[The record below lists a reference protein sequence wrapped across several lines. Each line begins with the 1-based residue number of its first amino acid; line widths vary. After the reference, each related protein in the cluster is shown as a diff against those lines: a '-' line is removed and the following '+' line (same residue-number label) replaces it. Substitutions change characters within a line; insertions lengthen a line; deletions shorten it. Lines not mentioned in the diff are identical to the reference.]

1 MHPFNKKDDVKVKVA
16 TQNVTADDLPSV
28 GLLMVLLIA
37 VLLISGA
44 ASGI

>member
-1 MHPFNKKDDVKVKVA
+1 MKDFYKNDDVKVKVA
-16 TQNVTADDLPSV
+16 TQNLTTDDLPSV

-37 VLLISGA
+37 VLLISGV

>member
-1 MHPFNKKDDVKVKVA
+1 MKDFFKNDEVKAKVA
-16 TQNVTADDLPSV
+16 TRDLSVDDLPSV

-37 VLLISGA
+37 VLLISGV

>member
-1 MHPFNKKDDVKVKVA
+1 MKKFYEREDVKVKVA
-16 TQNVTADDLPSV
+16 TRNVTVDDLPSV

-37 VLLISGA
+37 VLLISGV

>member
-1 MHPFNKKDDVKVKVA
+1 MQPINRNDEVKVKVA

-28 GLLMVLLIA
+28 GLLMVLLVA